1 MRKLKKIPIA
11 KIPIQSMAIVL
22 GLILMVT
29 FFSIASSNFLTP
41 SNINN
46 ILLATMING
55 VLSVGALYV
64 VVTGGIDVSIGT
76 SMTFVSVMLGVFMNW
91 WGMPAWMG
99 IICGILTGAAVGL
112 INGIM
117 VTKMKITP
125 FIATLGMQMATAGL
139 AIVITDGTPI
149 YFTQIQGY
157 QNIALGSPFAAW
169 FADLGIADYAINTG
183 VIIMVILILARPQ
196 TTDNWQN
203 TEIEGIDIMLAVDV
217 STSMLAED
225 LKPNRLEAAKQVA
238 SEFINGRPNDNIGLT
253 IFAGESF
260 TQCPLTVDHG
270 VLLNLFNSI
279 KGDIAQRGLIED
291 GTAIGMGIANA
302 VTRLKDSKAKSKV
315 IILLTDGS
323 NNRGDISP
331 LTAAEIAKQFGIR
344 IYTIGVGTNG
354 TAPYPMQTYAG
365 TQYVNVPVEIDEK
378 TLTEIA
384 GTTNGNYFRA
394 TSNSKLKEV
403 YQEIDK
409 LEKTKLNV
417 KEFSKREEEYQ
428 VFAWIAFFCILLEL
442 LLRNSVLK
450 KIP

>member
-1 MRKLKKIPIA
+1 MIFANIEYLFLLVLLIPYIVWYVMKRKKTEPTLQVSTTRMYMKAPKSWKIYLLHAPF
-11 KIPIQSMAIVL
+11 VL
-22 GLILMVT
+22 RTV
-29 FFSIASSNFLTP
+29 A
-41 SNINN
+41 
-46 ILLATMING
+46 
-55 VLSVGALYV
+55 
-64 VVTGGIDVSIGT
+64 
-76 SMTFVSVMLGVFMNW
+76 
-91 WGMPAWMG
+91 
-99 IICGILTGAAVGL
+99 
-112 INGIM
+112 
-117 VTKMKITP
+117 
-125 FIATLGMQMATAGL
+125 
-139 AIVITDGTPI
+139 
-149 YFTQIQGY
+149 
-157 QNIALGSPFAAW
+157 
-169 FADLGIADYAINTG
+169 
-183 VIIMVILILARPQ
+183 IIMVILILARPQ

-260 TQCPLTVDHG
+260 TQCPLTV
-270 VLLNLFNSI
+270 
-279 KGDIAQRGLIED
+279 
-291 GTAIGMGIANA
+291 
-302 VTRLKDSKAKSKV
+302 
-315 IILLTDGS
+315 
-323 NNRGDISP
+323 
-331 LTAAEIAKQFGIR
+331 R